1 MPTEI
6 TARTGLPQSDAP
18 TEGDYEAFC
27 EALSASARGRSF
39 LAEYARRNRNADT
52 EQLLAVIENLQAT
65 VAISTSP
72 EARGPI
78 KVQLRGLLDEIG
90 AAQRDIEASVVAMRA
105 SRLAELVAT
114 VEVRIMDIMATPREE
129 PESQSK
135 PEESVQSRNPD
146 EMPERS
152 HLAVVPTPDQPELP
166 IPSPL
171 AAQSPTISLVRSETI
186 MAEVTFIEASGTP
199 VAPPPAAINP
209 AAVTI
214 EMPVFEAVSN
224 EKSTALVEMPGDAAN
239 PLASIMAL
247 KEEERLALFT

>member
-6 TARTGLPQSDAP
+6 TARAGVQQPDASN
-18 TEGDYEAFC
+18 EGDYEAFC
-27 EALSASARGRSF
+27 EALSASARGRAF

-65 VAISTSP
+65 LAISTSP
-72 EARGPI
+72 NAGGPI
-78 KVQLRGLLDEIG
+78 KAQLRGLLDEIG
-90 AAQRDIEASVVAMRA
+90 AAQREIEASVVAMRA
-105 SRLAELVAT
+105 SRLAELVAM
-114 VEVRIMDIMATPREE
+114 VEIRIMDLMATTREE
-129 PESQSK
+129 TASQPE
-135 PEESVQSRNPD
+135 PELAALPRNSD

-186 MAEVTFIEASGTP
+186 MAEVTFIEASGLP
-199 VAPPPAAINP
+199 DAPPAAAINP

-214 EMPVFEAVSN
+214 EMPTFETVSN
-224 EKSTALVEMPGDAAN
+224 ERPAAPIETAENPAD
-239 PLASIMAL
+239 PLASIMAM

>member
-1 MPTEI
+1 MPTE
-6 TARTGLPQSDAP
+6 TTVLAGLQQPDAP
-18 TEGDYEAFC
+18 TEDDYEAFC
-27 EALSASARGRSF
+27 EALSASARGRAF

-52 EQLLAVIENLQAT
+52 EQLLAAIENLQAT
-65 VAISTSP
+65 AAVSTSP
-72 EARGPI
+72 NAGGPI
-78 KVQLRGLLDEIG
+78 KAQLRWLLDEIG
-90 AAQRDIEASVVAMRA
+90 AAQREIEASVAAMRA

-114 VEVRIMDIMATPREE
+114 VEARIVDIMAAT
-129 PESQSK
+129 
-135 PEESVQSRNPD
+135 PEEAASQTETEEAALPRNSD

-186 MAEVTFIEASGTP
+186 MAEVTFIGASASPEAPP
-199 VAPPPAAINP
+199 VAAIKP

-214 EMPVFEAVSN
+214 EMPTFETVSN
-224 EKSTALVEMPGDAAN
+224 ERPAAPIETPEKTAD